1 MTKIRKL
8 RPLWRC
14 PKCGER
20 FVTTNMWHA
29 CGRYSLASLFAKS
42 DPHVIKLFR
51 KFARMVRNCGPVRII
66 PQKSR
71 VVFQVRVRFAG
82 CYPRKS
88 YLLCGMALPRK
99 LKSPRIARINEY
111 APHFLGHQFRIYSA
125 DELDAEVQ
133 AWLRESYEVGA
144 QTRLLKGDLEN

>member
-20 FVTTNMWHA
+20 FVTANMWHA

-51 KFARMVRNCGPVRII
+51 KFARMVRNCGPVR
-66 PQKSR
+66 
-71 VVFQVRVRFAG
+71 
-82 CYPRKS
+82 
-88 YLLCGMALPRK
+88 M
-99 LKSPRIARINEY
+99 
-111 APHFLGHQFRIYSA
+111 IYSA

>member
-1 MTKIRKL
+1 MAMKQ

-20 FVTTNMWHA
+20 FVTANIWHA
-29 CGRYSLASLFAKS
+29 CGRFALKDLFARS
-42 DPHVIKLFR
+42 DPDVLKLFR
-51 KFARMVRNCGPVRII
+51 RFARMVRACGPVRMI

-88 YLLCGMALPRK
+88 HLICSVALPRRVE
-99 LKSPRIARINEY
+99 SPRFIKITKYGA
-111 APHFLGHQFRIYSA
+111 HFIGHQFRIHA
-125 DELDAEVQ
+125 EDELDAEVQ
-133 AWLRESYEVGA
+133 GWLRESYLVGA
-144 QTRLLKGDLEN
+144 QEAAIN